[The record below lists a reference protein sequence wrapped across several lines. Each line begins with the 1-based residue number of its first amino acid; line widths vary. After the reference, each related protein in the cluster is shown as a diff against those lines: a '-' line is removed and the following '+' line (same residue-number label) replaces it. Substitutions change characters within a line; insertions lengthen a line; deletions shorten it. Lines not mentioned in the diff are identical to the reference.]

1 MDMKTAVSLPD
12 DLYEAAERTAERL
25 GIPRSRL
32 FARALAEFIRTHSRE
47 SVCERLDAV
56 YSGSPEP
63 LDPDLAA
70 AQSKAASDADPSW

>member
-32 FARALAEFIRTHSRE
+32 FSRALSEFIRAHSRE
-47 SVCERLDAV
+47 SVRERLDAV

-63 LDPDLAA
+63 LDPHLAA
-70 AQSKAASDADPSW
+70 AQRKVVSDVDPSW